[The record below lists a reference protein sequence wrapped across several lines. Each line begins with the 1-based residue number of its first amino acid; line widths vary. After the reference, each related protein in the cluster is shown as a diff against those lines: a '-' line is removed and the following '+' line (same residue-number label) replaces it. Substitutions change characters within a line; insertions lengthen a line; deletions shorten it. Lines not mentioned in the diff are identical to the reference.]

1 MHRVYSK
8 SIILGGF
15 ALWASLQASPA
26 TGQQP
31 TPRNGAAEPPG
42 VTVVATD
49 FGFEAPRSV
58 AAGRTAVRLVNRGSE
73 LHHLQLVRID
83 APHTTPELLEALGS
97 GGAPPAWAHDAGGPN
112 AVAPGGGEFVAVVD
126 LQPGTY
132 ALLCLIPS
140 PDGVLHLM
148 KGMSTEWTV
157 GVADEPLAASGSAE
171 GPEPDLTLTLTDYA
185 FGFSRPL
192 TPGTHRIRVTT
203 VGPQSHE
210 FVLFRLDEGRTSADI
225 LAWFEGGQAGAPPAA
240 PVGGVVGLAPG
251 EVNEITLTLEP
262 GRYSFLC
269 FLPDARDGAPH
280 FVHGMVQDY
289 EVR

>member
-1 MHRVYSK
+1 MYSR
-8 SIILGGF
+8 SIVLGGL
-15 ALWASLQASPA
+15 ALWAALQPSPA

-31 TPRNGAAEPPG
+31 ASLNGATAPPM

-49 FGFEAPRSV
+49 FHLEAPRSV

-73 LHHLQLVRID
+73 LHHLQLVRLD
-83 APHTTPELLEALGS
+83 APHTTAELLADLTN
-97 GGAPPAWAHDAGGPN
+97 GGPPPVWAHDAGGPN

-140 PDGVLHLM
+140 PDGVLHVM

-157 GVADEPLAASGSAE
+157 EAANELLAASGPAE
-171 GPEPDLTLTLTDYA
+171 GPAPDLDLTLTDYA
-185 FGFSRPL
+185 FGFSGPL
-192 TPGTHRIRVTT
+192 TAGTHRIRITT
-203 VGPQSHE
+203 VGRQSHE
-210 FVLFRLDEGRTSADI
+210 FVLFRLNQGRTSTDI
-225 LAWFEGGQAGAPPAA
+225 LAWFEGGQVGPPPAM

-251 EVNEITLTLEP
+251 ETNEITVALEP

-269 FLPDARDGAPH
+269 FLPDAGDGAPH
-280 FVHGMVQDY
+280 FAHGMVQDY